1 MNNYVMSNSIEIYKF
16 VFHWQNMLHKKFNQE
31 DLATFFKHKELI
43 HGKEKVCLRFKL
55 FKNF

>member
-1 MNNYVMSNSIEIYKF
+1 MSNSIEIYKF